1 MIATREWEQLWLPV
15 RPLASDDLRAG
26 IYHQSRPS
34 ALTRRYIEANP
45 HALSNLLGVDIDHE
59 DVLMCALWDRSPR
72 KECPRVPPL
81 PAVIENPTDGH
92 AHAMWALAEPV
103 TRADYARHNLLA
115 LAAVLVEG
123 FRRATGGDEGYS
135 GLITKNPTHECWDA
149 SWWTDELYTLGY
161 LRERLEDL
169 GTMPAPPWKRTRRRN
184 FVGLGRNCSIF
195 ETARILLKRA
205 CPSTSALTTPRSR
218 NAPPNKHKNQPRR
231 SHEQQESPLAYRFA
245 PLPFRL
251 VPHHPGLRGR
261 RHHRLCIRQL
271 VGGGTGGFPAVRGPP
286 PARTRTP
293 ATPNQDTTSKV
304 GQRPFLRSCA
314 SHRRLRL
321 AARWSGQARG
331 CFLDRA
337 GTVLGA
343 ETDCG
348 PRS

>member
-1 MIATREWEQLWLPV
+1 
-15 RPLASDDLRAG
+15 
-26 IYHQSRPS
+26 
-34 ALTRRYIEANP
+34 
-45 HALSNLLGVDIDHE
+45 
-59 DVLMCALWDRSPR
+59 
-72 KECPRVPPL
+72 
-81 PAVIENPTDGH
+81 
-92 AHAMWALAEPV
+92 MWALAEPV
-103 TRADYARHNLLA
+103 TRAEYARHNLLA

-135 GLITKNPTHECWDA
+135 GLITKNPTHECGDA

-286 PARTRTP
+286 PARTRAP

-321 AARWSGQARG
+321 AAR
-331 CFLDRA
+331 
-337 GTVLGA
+337 
-343 ETDCG
+343 
-348 PRS
+348 